1 MFDHISK
8 QVFLDLIGK
17 IKYRE
22 KFDDVHEKLEFQ
34 FSTEKQH
41 LIFWSQLITTSL
53 TCLKVN
59 KRNTRKR
66 CEICSKLTL
75 LKLSLTLNVFYIFF

>member
-41 LIFWSQLITTSL
+41 LIF
-53 TCLKVN
+53 
-59 KRNTRKR
+59 
-66 CEICSKLTL
+66 
-75 LKLSLTLNVFYIFF
+75 

>member
-34 FSTEKQH
+34 FLKEKQH

-53 TCLKVN
+53 V
-59 KRNTRKR
+59 
-66 CEICSKLTL
+66 
-75 LKLSLTLNVFYIFF
+75 